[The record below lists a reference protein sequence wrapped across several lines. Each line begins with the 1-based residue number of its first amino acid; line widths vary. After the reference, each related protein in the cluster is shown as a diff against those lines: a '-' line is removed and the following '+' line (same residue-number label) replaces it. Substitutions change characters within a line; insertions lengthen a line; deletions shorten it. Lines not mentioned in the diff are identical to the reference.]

1 MAANKHMKD
10 GERFGLAE
18 IALRFL
24 GIKEKEDII
33 KGLCKEYKVK
43 GRAIAENKLYSVKGL
58 PHNPKFKKYALN
70 DLDLTLKVLN
80 LFKVNKNYDLWLR
93 HISPLFF
100 KQ

>member
-58 PHNPKFKKYALN
+58 PHNPKFKKLQQ
-70 DLDLTLKVLN
+70 L
-80 LFKVNKNYDLWLR
+80 LFNPFWTIWSILGPFIG
-93 HISPLFF
+93 ISPLPHY
-100 KQ
+100 K